1 VAERLRVLAEH
12 ITLFDALLGDVKSIA
27 MMKKHYKAYL
37 TGFAGAECLRTEL
50 MATHTAT
57 AALNRLRQLSGD

>member
-1 VAERLRVLAEH
+1 LAEH

-27 MMKKHYKAYL
+27 VMKKHYKAYL
-37 TGFAGAECLRTEL
+37 TGFAGAERLRTDL

-57 AALNRLRQLSGD
+57 EALNRLR

>member
-12 ITLFDALLGDVKSIA
+12 ITLFDALLGEVKSIA
-27 MMKKHYKAYL
+27 VMKKHYKAYL
-37 TGFAGAECLRTEL
+37 TGFAGAERLRTDL

-57 AALNRLRQLSGD
+57 EALNRLR